1 LELKNDYEELM
12 DLVDFLKKNIG
23 ENQFN
28 SQQLLVIK
36 GCLFKA
42 AQYKKAVIELE
53 KKETIPRTW
62 SDLNKYQMFI

>member
-1 LELKNDYEELM
+1 M

-42 AQYKKAVIELE
+42 AQYQKAVIELE